1 MSIPVISI
9 LNVERNLRSTPDV
22 SPFATSPHNQKHMS
36 RQSEGNETWRRLREW
51 VKQSAAAERLAGL
64 ILLNDGFSSVDP
76 SHPLGGPDGIKDI
89 ICIKDKKKWVAGAY
103 FPRKQKSF
111 SDIQTKFLSDSR
123 GVKSNQVD
131 AFAFVTNQELS
142 LSQREE
148 LESGLEAAVSIYH
161 LERISL
167 MLNSP
172 RLYGVR
178 LEFLDIEMTREE
190 QLAFI
195 ADRDGLIH
203 DIKASVA
210 RIEAQV
216 DTRSRPTIVSPH
228 HEASI
233 GGVFT
238 ARKLVKCKY
247 CGYGFFVSTVPNV
260 LGIIA
265 LLGNSY
271 LTCPGC
277 GHAEEAEQY

>member
-1 MSIPVISI
+1 V
-9 LNVERNLRSTPDV
+9 
-22 SPFATSPHNQKHMS
+22 
-36 RQSEGNETWRRLREW
+36 

-103 FPRKQKSF
+103 FPRNQKSF
-111 SDIQTKFLSDSR
+111 SEIKTKFMSDLR
-123 GVKSNQVD
+123 GVESNQVD
-131 AFAFVTNQELS
+131 AFAFVTNQELT
-142 LSQREE
+142 LSDREE
-148 LESGLEAAVSIYH
+148 LESGSEVAVSVYH

-172 RLYGVR
+172 PLYGVR

-195 ADRDGLIH
+195 ADRDSLIH
-203 DIKASVA
+203 DIKAGIA

-228 HEASI
+228 YETSF
-233 GGVFT
+233 GGVF
-238 ARKLVKCKY
+238 AMRKLVKCKY
-247 CGYGFFVSTVPNV
+247 CGYGFFVSTAPNI
-260 LGIIA
+260 LGIV
-265 LLGNSY
+265 LMLGNAY

-277 GHAEEAEQY
+277 GHVEEAEQY